1 LDQFIKTIKNYNEKS
16 FIMLTPGREHPDQQR
31 RQGGGQ
37 PEVQEVRKS
46 LPYVHAGK
54 ETLFES

>member
-1 LDQFIKTIKNYNEKS
+1 
-16 FIMLTPGREHPDQQR
+16 MLTPGREHPDQQR

-54 ETLFES
+54 ETTSNPAKTFWSKLILF

>member
-1 LDQFIKTIKNYNEKS
+1 
-16 FIMLTPGREHPDQQR
+16 MLTPGREHPDQQR